1 MADEG
6 AWAFVRHGGGWCAQ
20 ERLPGARDVR
30 EGRRNADRARGAALQ
45 SRMTTRKWSAC
56 LIPVTMAAAG
66 WTSWTGER
74 MQGRL

>member
-20 ERLPGARDVR
+20 ERRPHAR
-30 EGRRNADRARGAALQ
+30 ACAAQ
-45 SRMTTRKWSAC
+45 SDDGKKWSAC
-56 LIPVTMAAAG
+56 LIPVAMAAAG
-66 WTSWTGER
+66 RASWTGER